1 LPFLKHKGRPAVTIL
16 WMSPFEQDPQSLPIR
31 ICAGVMGLIFAFDGA
46 GPASA
51 GPELAETR
59 RQFNVIMR
67 YPGDPHR
74 DACGVGCSAEP

>member
-1 LPFLKHKGRPAVTIL
+1 MFAFLKHKGRSVVTIL
-16 WMSPFEQDPQSLPIR
+16 WMGPFEQDPQSLPIR
-31 ICAGVMGLIFAFDGA
+31 IWAGVMGLIFA

-51 GPELAETR
+51 GRELSETR

-74 DACGVGCSAEP
+74 DA